1 MDSAKMSMTG
11 RRIHDRAA
19 GKEHFDDIRKY
30 QKAITKKNKY
40 YMKKKSFIN
49 TIKVLIGIQL
59 LMVML
64 IVISFAVLTYQS
76 AIQEMNTVAENF
88 LDIYAT
94 QIEDRI
100 MRMDRSLSTIL
111 NNNADLVLLESD
123 ELAERNRASV
133 RLSLAIQDIMK
144 IDNSAEVLVIAESVY
159 GICLDAKHERLSYDR
174 KNQIREF
181 VTEYADKE
189 EKYSGWNFEAIGD
202 TAYLY
207 KILIW
212 DNRSVAAFVSVDTLL
227 STIPEA
233 QLNHYG
239 FILTDGAGRVWG
251 FSGHEDFGG
260 RRWDGQTEMQMTD
273 LTLRNMMV
281 NHVSIKDGKVML
293 YSCEKKSGAFGQL
306 RVGVVLLLCVIILL
320 GIFDF
325 VFSGIVRKDLI
336 LPMNHMRKDMKH
348 IEQGEYG
355 LKVKE
360 MGDNQEFSMLAQSF
374 NRLMDEI
381 MDLKIQFYEKKLELS
396 DAEQKYIRL
405 QIRPHFFL
413 NALTTIASLS
423 FQGKNKD
430 INLYINALSKNIRY
444 MFSSGLHTVPVKE
457 EIYHVKNYFEMQE
470 LKYPGCVFYYIDMP
484 EELAAWKIP
493 QMMIH
498 TLVENEYKFAVSA
511 DASLMI
517 LIKISTEEAGG
528 EKMLKIEIEDDGPGY
543 PSEVL
548 AYINQDAEKKQDGTQ
563 VGLWS
568 IKRLLELM
576 YDRKGLLKLENV
588 EPHGALN
595 RIFVPENAVQEINR
609 ESSYEKGIN

>member
-1 MDSAKMSMTG
+1 
-11 RRIHDRAA
+11 
-19 GKEHFDDIRKY
+19 
-30 QKAITKKNKY
+30 
-40 YMKKKSFIN
+40 MKKKSFIN

-94 QIEDRI
+94 QIEERV

-111 NNNADLVLLESD
+111 SSNADLILLESD

-144 IDNSAEVLVIAESVY
+144 IDDSAEMLVIAEATN
-159 GICLDAKHERLSYDR
+159 GICLDAKHERLPFDR
-174 KNQIREF
+174 KNEIREF
-181 VTEYADKE
+181 VTNYMEKE
-189 EKYSGWNFEAIGD
+189 AGHSGWNFEVIGD

-212 DNRSVAAFVSVDTLL
+212 NKRSVAAFVSVDTLL
-227 STIPEA
+227 ATIPEA
-233 QLNHYG
+233 QLDRYS
-239 FILTDGAGRVWG
+239 FILTDSDDRVWG
-251 FSGHEDFGG
+251 FSGLEALG
-260 RRWDGQTEMQMTD
+260 EKEEINLAD
-273 LTLRNMMV
+273 LISRNMMV
-281 NHVSIKDGKVML
+281 NRTSIIDGKVTL

-306 RVGVVLLLCVIILL
+306 RVGAVLLLCVIILL

-355 LKVKE
+355 LRVKE

-381 MDLKIQFYEKKLELS
+381 MNLKIKFYEKKLELS

-430 INLYINALSKNIRY
+430 IDVYINALSKNIRY

-484 EELAAWKIP
+484 EELAEWKIP

-498 TLVENEYKFAVSA
+498 TLVENEYKYAVSA

-517 LIKISTEEAGG
+517 LIKISMEEVSG

-543 PSEVL
+543 PLEVME
-548 AYINQDAEKKQDGTQ
+548 YINQDAEKKQDGTQ

-576 YDRKGLLKLENV
+576 YDRKGLLKLDNV

-595 RIFVPENAVQEINR
+595 RIFVPEKVVQEIHK
-609 ESSYEKGIN
+609 EFSYEKGIN